1 MGRAASMPERN
12 HIPVK
17 PTNIITKVIGI
28 PRKSRITNKQHPRI
42 PIVTGLKIP
51 SLQP

>member
-1 MGRAASMPERN
+1 MGSAASIPERN

-17 PTNIITKVIGI
+17 PTIIITKVIGI
-28 PRKSRITNKQHPRI
+28 PRKRRMSRRQHPSI

-51 SLQP
+51 SLQL